1 MSLSHTP
8 GPTHKGGV
16 RAAVGGLALLALI
29 GLRPESLPGQDWT
42 EFRSSRQAHVVAE
55 SFVLEIVYGVGRLS
69 VEPAEGDLLYDVRMR
84 YDAEQFKP
92 VRQWSLNEGRGQ
104 LRVGLTTLDDDGDWI
119 SALASGDFDID
130 PELSLDLDDL
140 KDFDESAGTLE
151 LKLGRRL
158 PVDLKLSA
166 GAVATEIALGG
177 VAVSRLELIT
187 AASETELSFDDPNP
201 VRMAELVI
209 RAGAAELTA
218 ERLGNARFDR
228 FDLKGGVGDIVLD
241 FTGEWDGNA
250 TGTVKMG
257 LGSLELKIPAEIGVW
272 IQKSS
277 VLTSFSA
284 PDLEKVDGGYRSTN
298 WEGAE
303 HKLELD
309 LKTAFG
315 TIAVEIVP

>member
-1 MSLSHTP
+1 MRLPHTP
-8 GPTHKGGV
+8 GPTHRGRV

-29 GLRPESLPGQDWT
+29 GFRAESLPGQEWT
-42 EFRSSRQAHVVAE
+42 EFRSSRQAHAVAE
-55 SFVLEIVYGVGRLS
+55 SFALEVVYGVGHLS

-92 VRQWSLNEGRGQ
+92 VRQWSLDEGRGQ

-119 SALASGDFDID
+119 SALASGDFDAD
-130 PELSLDLDDL
+130 PELSLDLDEL
-140 KDFDESAGTLE
+140 KDFDESAGTFE

-166 GAVATEIALGG
+166 GAAATEIALGG
-177 VAVSRLELIT
+177 VAVSRFELTT
-187 AASETELSFDDPNP
+187 AASETELAFDEPNP

-209 RAGAAELTA
+209 KAGAAEVTA

-241 FTGEWDGNA
+241 FTGEWDGDA
-250 TGTVKMG
+250 TGTVRMG

-284 PDLEKVDGGYRSTN
+284 PDLVKVDGGYRSPN
-298 WEGAE
+298 WESAE
-303 HKLELD
+303 HKLELE

-315 TIAVEIVP
+315 AIEIDIVP

>member
-1 MSLSHTP
+1 
-8 GPTHKGGV
+8 V

-29 GLRPESLPGQDWT
+29 GLRAESLPGQEWT
-42 EFRSSRQAHVVAE
+42 EFRSSRQAHAVTE
-55 SFVLEIVYGVGRLS
+55 SFALEVVYGIGHLS

-92 VRQWSLNEGRGQ
+92 VRQWSLDEGRGQ

-119 SALASGDFDID
+119 GALASGDFDMD
-130 PELSLDLDDL
+130 PEFSLDLDDL

-166 GAVATEIALGG
+166 GAAATEIALGG
-177 VAVSRLELIT
+177 VAVSRLELTT
-187 AASETELSFDDPNP
+187 AASETDLSFDDPNP
-201 VRMAELVI
+201 VRMAELI
-209 RAGAAELTA
+209 IKAGAAEVMA
-218 ERLGNARFDR
+218 ERLGNARFNR
-228 FDLKGGVGDIVLD
+228 FDLKGGVGDVVLD
-241 FTGEWDGNA
+241 FTGEWDGDA

-272 IQKSS
+272 IHKSS

-284 PDLEKVDGGYRSTN
+284 PDLAKINGGYRSPN
-298 WEGAE
+298 WESAE
-303 HKLELD
+303 HRLELE

-315 TIAVEIVP
+315 AIDVEVVP

>member
-1 MSLSHTP
+1 MSLSRTP
-8 GPTHKGGV
+8 GPTHKSGV

-29 GLRPESLPGQDWT
+29 GLRAESLPGQEWT
-42 EFRSSRQAHVVAE
+42 EFRSSRQAHAVAE
-55 SFVLEIVYGVGRLS
+55 SFALEVVYGVGRLS
-69 VEPAEGDLLYDVRMR
+69 VEAAEGDLLYDVRMR
-84 YDAEQFKP
+84 YDAERFKP
-92 VRQWSLNEGRGQ
+92 VRQWSLDEGRGQ

-130 PELSLDLDDL
+130 PELSLDLGDL

-177 VAVSRLELIT
+177 VAVSRFELTT

-209 RAGAAELTA
+209 KAGAAEIKA

-228 FDLKGGVGDIVLD
+228 FDFKGGVGDVVLD

-284 PDLEKVDGGYRSTN
+284 PDLEKVDGGYRSPN
-298 WEGAE
+298 WESAE
-303 HKLELD
+303 YRLELE

-315 TIAVEIVP
+315 TIEVEVVP

>member
-1 MSLSHTP
+1 MSLTAC
-8 GPTHKGGV
+8 PTRGG
-16 RAAVGGLALLALI
+16 RAVVGGLALLALI
-29 GLRPESLPGQDWT
+29 GFRAEGLPGQEWR
-42 EFRSSRQAHVVAE
+42 EFRSSRQAHAVAE
-55 SFVLEIVYGVGRLS
+55 SFALEVVYGVGHLS

-92 VRQWSLNEGRGQ
+92 VRQWSLDEGRGH
-104 LRVGLTTLDDDGDWI
+104 LRVGLTTVDDDGDWI
-119 SALASGDFDID
+119 SALASGDFDVD
-130 PELSLDLDDL
+130 PEFSLDLDEL

-166 GAVATEIALGG
+166 GAAATEIALGG
-177 VAVSRLELIT
+177 VAVSRLELTT
-187 AASETELSFDDPNP
+187 AASETELAFDEPNP

-209 RAGAAELTA
+209 KTGAAEVTA
-218 ERLGNARFDR
+218 EHLGNARFDR
-228 FDLKGGVGDIVLD
+228 FDLKGGVGDVVLD
-241 FTGEWDGNA
+241 FTGEWDGDA
-250 TGTVKMG
+250 TGTVRMG

-272 IQKSS
+272 IRKSS

-284 PDLEKVDGGYRSTN
+284 PDLVKVDGGYRSPN
-298 WEGAE
+298 WESAE

-315 TIAVEIVP
+315 TIEIDVVP

>member
-1 MSLSHTP
+1 M
-8 GPTHKGGV
+8 
-16 RAAVGGLALLALI
+16 RAGVGGLALLALI
-29 GLRPESLPGQDWT
+29 GLRAGSLPAQDWT
-42 EFRSSRQAHVVAE
+42 EFRSSRQVHAVSE
-55 SFVLEIVYGVGRLS
+55 SFALEVVYGVGHLS

-84 YDAEQFKP
+84 YDAAQFKP
-92 VRQWSLNEGRGQ
+92 VREWNLDEGRGQ

-119 SALASGDFDID
+119 NALASGDFD
-130 PELSLDLDDL
+130 PELSLDFDDL
-140 KDFDESAGTLE
+140 NDIDESAGTLE

-166 GAVATEIALGG
+166 GAVATEISLGG
-177 VAVSRLELIT
+177 VAISRFELTT

-209 RAGAAELTA
+209 KAGAAEVTA
-218 ERLGNARFDR
+218 EHLGNARFDR
-228 FDLKGGVGDIVLD
+228 FDLKGGVGDVVLD

-284 PDLEKVDGGYRSTN
+284 PDLENVDGGYRSPN

-303 HKLELD
+303 YRLELE

-315 TIAVEIVP
+315 TIDVEVVP

>member
-1 MSLSHTP
+1 MRLPPTP
-8 GPTHKGGV
+8 DPNRKGRV
-16 RAAVGGLALLALI
+16 RAAIGGLALLALM
-29 GLRPESLPGQDWT
+29 GFRAESLPGQEWT
-42 EFRSSRQAHVVAE
+42 EFRSSRQAQAVAE
-55 SFVLEIVYGVGRLS
+55 SFALEVVYGVGHLS

-92 VRQWSLNEGRGQ
+92 VRQWSLDEGRGQ
-104 LRVGLTTLDDDGDWI
+104 LRVGLTTLDGDGDWI
-119 SALASGDFDID
+119 NALASGDFD
-130 PELSLDLDDL
+130 PELSLDLDDIG
-140 KDFDESAGTLE
+140 DFDESAGTLD

-166 GAVATEIALGG
+166 GAAATEIALGG
-177 VAVSRLELIT
+177 VAVSRFELTT

-209 RAGAAELTA
+209 KAGAAEVNA

-228 FDLKGGVGDIVLD
+228 FELTGGVGDVVLD
-241 FTGEWDGNA
+241 FTGRWDGSA

-284 PDLEKVDGGYRSTN
+284 PDLEKVDGGFRSPN

-303 HKLELD
+303 HRLELE

-315 TIAVEIVP
+315 AIEIEVVP